1 MKKVFLLSL
10 LVGITAITYANTI
23 KIRVVDFQFKAKTVN
38 AKVGDTII
46 WVWKSGTHTTTST
59 NIPARART
67 WDAPITQAQKRF
79 RYILRI
85 AGTYKYQCNFHF
97 QLGMVGTIKVTSAL
111 QQDLNSFSVDDSG
124 KDPLLNW
131 KTASSNDIAYFSVQK
146 SNDGDN
152 FSEIAR
158 VQADPSNQYKF
169 ADKNNSSA
177 KYIYYQV
184 EMVDTKGNSQLS
196 EIKMYTQ
203 KVAEKLITSLSP
215 NPISNP
221 GHLMLQFNADE
232 EGTLRVQLYNQ
243 AGRFITQTEM
253 AAYKGLNNGHFHLG
267 DLSPGLYYI
276 VCTLGSTT
284 EKHTI
289 IVK

>member
-1 MKKVFLLSL
+1 MKKVFLLLL

-23 KIRVVDFQFKAKTVN
+23 KIKVVDFQFKAKTVN

-46 WVWKSGTHTTTST
+46 WIWKSGTHTTTST
-59 NIPARART
+59 SIPARAKT

-79 RYILRI
+79 RYILRV

-131 KTASSNDIAYFSVQK
+131 KTGSSNDIAYFSVQK
-146 SNDGDN
+146 SIDGDN

-158 VQADPSNQYKF
+158 VQPGASNQYKF
-169 ADKNNSSA
+169 EDKNNSSG

-184 EMVDTKGNSQLS
+184 EMVDKKGNSELS

-203 KVAEKLITSLSP
+203 KVASKLITSLSP

-232 EGTLRVQLYNQ
+232 DGTLRVQLYSQ
-243 AGRFITQTEM
+243 AGRFIAQTEM

-267 DLSPGLYYI
+267 DLTPGLYYI
-276 VCTLGSTT
+276 VCTLGRTT